1 MGDNSGAAAAD
12 NENGYPAAKDEEGRD
27 GRQPAPATDASQTS
41 EELKRGPD
49 EDSVNPL
56 APPINIGAAS

>member
-1 MGDNSGAAAAD
+1 MGDNSGAATAD
-12 NENGYPAAKDEEGRD
+12 NENGDPAAKDEDGSD
-27 GRQPAPATDASQTS
+27 GRPPVPATDASRAS